1 MVGLERRGF
10 SRDEVRS
17 LRSAYRM
24 LFAPEGTL
32 AERLEETA
40 THYQDQPQV
49 ARIVEFI
56 RAESSRP
63 LCQPK
68 SDDE

>member
-1 MVGLERRGF
+1 
-10 SRDEVRS
+10 
-17 LRSAYRM
+17 M

-40 THYQDQPQV
+40 VHYKDQSQV
-49 ARIVEFI
+49 TTIVEFI
-56 RAESSRP
+56 RATSNRP

-68 SDDE
+68 TDED